1 MGFREEAIK
10 EELAQHAPEQF
21 ELWPEHIDAWRLFV
35 SVQHQWRVRPF
46 GGRPLG
52 LDYPSVQVVLDL
64 MFPGKRK
71 RRLELFQQ
79 LQIIEAG
86 ALEAWPTK

>member
-1 MGFREEAIK
+1 MGFTDEAIK

-21 ELWPEHIDAWRLFV
+21 ELWPEHVDVWRLFV

-46 GGRPLG
+46 GGKPLG
-52 LDYPSVQVVLDL
+52 LDYPSVQVVLAL
-64 MFPGKRK
+64 MFPRK
-71 RRLELFQQ
+71 HRHEIFQQ